1 MFGMTIGRKLLALVV
16 IALAFTATVGVVGY
30 RAVGEMQD
38 LLGQSYDS
46 ARDSNRGMMLDMMH
60 DALRGD
66 AFNAVLVSQGLGD
79 ATAADVR
86 KDFAEHLE
94 NFREQISELDK
105 SKSPVVQQQMG
116 PLKPVLE
123 EYATAANDIVEVALR
138 DRSSASSHLPDFMRR
153 FKDAEEKLAVMDATV
168 LEQVQTAQAHGAQGT
183 HSAQRAVVVVLTICL
198 IVLIFLATLI
208 SRSITRPLGAVVA
221 LVEKLSQGDLREQVR
236 SESRDEI
243 GQLQAAMGV
252 MVDKMQS
259 VIAQVRSGAE
269 SLSSAA
275 GQLSA
280 TASMVSAGT
289 SEQAS
294 AVEETTATLEEMN
307 SSIGQNAE
315 NSRQTEQ
322 MATKGAADAEQS
334 HQAMNQTQLAM
345 RTIAD
350 KISIIEEIAYQT
362 NLLALNAA
370 IEAARA
376 GEHGRGFAV
385 VAAEVQKLAER
396 SQTAAK
402 EIGGVTTSSVE
413 VAEAAARMLAAMAPS
428 IKKTA
433 DLVQDVTAASREQAR
448 SLDQVSKSMSQVDRV
463 TQRNASASEEL
474 ASTAEELSAQAGSL
488 EQLMSFFKVREDS
501 VASRPAHAGGHAH
514 SGASGPALG
523 VVRGPKP
530 FTQAAAR
537 FTALKPA
544 SAFAPSGHTE
554 AHPAGA
560 VADAGDD
567 IADDRNFKQF

>member
-1 MFGMTIGRKLLALVV
+1 VFGMTIGKKLLALVV

-46 ARDSNRGMMLDMMH
+46 ARDSNRGMMVDMMH

-66 AFNAVLVSQGLGD
+66 AFNAVLVSQGIGD

-86 KDFAEHLE
+86 KDFAEHLA
-94 NFREQISELDK
+94 NFRENLAGLEK
-105 SKSPVVQQQMG
+105 TKSPVVQQQMG
-116 PLKPVLE
+116 ALRPVLD
-123 EYATAANDIVEVALR
+123 EYATAAGDMVEIALR
-138 DRSSASSHLPDFMRR
+138 DKAAASAHLPAFMQR
-153 FKDAEEKLAVMDATV
+153 FKDAEEKLARMDETV
-168 LEQVQTAQAHGAQGT
+168 LDQVQVAQASGATGT
-183 HSAQRAVVVVLTICL
+183 HSAQRAVMVVLAICL
-198 IVLIFLATLI
+198 LVLIFLATFI

-252 MVDKMQS
+252 MVEKLQS

-413 VAEAAARMLAAMAPS
+413 VAETAARMLAAMAPS

-488 EQLMSFFKVREDS
+488 EQLMSFFKVREDAI
-501 VASRPAHAGGHAH
+501 VQRPAQTRPAHAGT
-514 SGASGPALG
+514 PAPTLG
-523 VVRGPKP
+523 VLRGTRSFGPV
-530 FTQAAAR
+530 AAR
-537 FTALKPA
+537 NAAPKASTA
-544 SAFAPSGHTE
+544 FVQTGHTE

-560 VADAGDD
+560 DAGDEA
-567 IADDRNFKQF
+567 ADDRNFKQF

>member
-1 MFGMTIGRKLLALVV
+1 MFGMTIGKKLLALVV

-38 LLGQSYDS
+38 LLGKSYDS
-46 ARDSNRGMMLDMMH
+46 ARDSNAGMMVDMMH

-66 AFNAVLVSQGLGD
+66 AFNAVLVSQGIGG
-79 ATAADVR
+79 ASAAEVR
-86 KDFAEHLE
+86 KDFAEHLG
-94 NFREQISELDK
+94 NFKQYLAVLDK
-105 SKSPVVQQQMG
+105 STSPAVQQELA
-116 PLKPVLE
+116 PLRPILD
-123 EYATAANDIVEVALR
+123 EYAAAAGEMVELALR
-138 DRSSASSHLPDFMRR
+138 DRSAASSGLPDFIRQ
-153 FKDAEEKLAVMDATV
+153 FKEAEEKLARLDATV
-168 LEQVQTAQAHGAQGT
+168 LDQVQVAQASGATGT
-183 HSAQRAVVVVLTICL
+183 HSAQRAVVVVLAICL
-198 IVLIFLATLI
+198 LVLIFLATFI
-208 SRSITRPLGAVVA
+208 SRSITRPLGAAVA
-221 LVEKLSQGDLREQVR
+221 LVEKLAQGDLREQVR

-243 GQLQAAMGV
+243 GQLQSAMGR
-252 MVDKMQS
+252 MVDKLQS

-315 NSRQTEQ
+315 SSRQTEQ

-402 EIGGVTTSSVE
+402 EIGSVTSSSVE
-413 VAEAAARMLAAMAPS
+413 VAETAARMLAAMAPS

-448 SLDQVSKSMSQVDRV
+448 SLDQVSKSMMQVDRV

-488 EQLMSFFKVREDS
+488 EQLMSFFKVREEA
-501 VASRPAHAGGHAH
+501 VVPRAAHVGPAHAGT
-514 SGASGPALG
+514 PARTLG
-523 VVRGPKP
+523 VVRG
-530 FTQAAAR
+530 AR
-537 FTALKPA
+537 PLASTATRTAPA
-544 SAFAPSGHTE
+544 LPHAGHTE
-554 AHPAGA
+554 AHPAGSS
-560 VADAGDD
+560 ADAGDEA
-567 IADDRNFKQF
+567 ADDRNFKQF